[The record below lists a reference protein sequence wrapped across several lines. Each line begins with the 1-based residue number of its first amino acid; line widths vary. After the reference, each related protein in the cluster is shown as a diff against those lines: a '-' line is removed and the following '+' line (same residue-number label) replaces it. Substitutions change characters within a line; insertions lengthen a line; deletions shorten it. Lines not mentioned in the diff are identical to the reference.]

1 MYMLFNDQLLTSS
14 DGSGF
19 YNDDIIYDFTD
30 TDT

>member
-14 DGSGF
+14 DGRGF
-19 YNDDIIYDFTD
+19 YNDGISYDFID

>member
-19 YNDDIIYDFTD
+19 YDDNISYDFRNTD
-30 TDT
+30 T